1 MFTKTLLSA
10 ALVTSSLLLTNLA
23 SAATTVTFAPSA
35 TNGAQALA
43 LSADANFQAV
53 GFSSNL
59 SSVLTIAGNSGVQS
73 FSETGTID
81 VTSFINSSNATVAS
95 GVFSNYRILGNFS
108 LSGFGSWAGT
118 QYNASPAGLSFVV
131 NLIGDPGALGG
142 PTINLGSATLVP
154 GSSIAFAIA
163 FGSIAPNAVGS
174 ALTSLSATLD
184 FTPGPGTSGVGGFFV
199 APDPLNLL
207 IAVGN
212 AGGNTMNTGYKV
224 SSTGVVTI
232 TNPITGANPGTAN
245 ATFAQKVPEPGA
257 LSLAALGLLG
267 AAYASKRKKV
277 ASV

>member
-10 ALVTSSLLLTNLA
+10 ALVTSSLFLTNLA
-23 SAATTVTFAPSA
+23 SAASTVTFAPSA
-35 TNGAQALA
+35 LNGAQNLA

-53 GFSSNL
+53 GFQSNL

-81 VTSFINSSNATVAS
+81 VTSFMNSSNAMVSS

-108 LSGFGSWAGT
+108 LSGFGSWAGNLYT
-118 QYNASPAGLSFVV
+118 ASPAGMSFIV

-154 GSSIAFAIA
+154 GSSIAFAVA
-163 FGSIAPNAVGS
+163 FGSIAPNASGS
-174 ALTSLSATLD
+174 ALTSLSANLN
-184 FTPGPGTSGVGGFFV
+184 FTPGPDTNGVGGFFV

-207 IAVGN
+207 ISVGN
-212 AGGNTMNTGYKV
+212 AGGNATNTGYQV

-232 TNPITGANPGTAN
+232 TNPIPGANSGTAN
-245 ATFAQKVPEPGA
+245 ATFVHKVPEPGA
-257 LSLAALGLLG
+257 LSLAAIALLG
-267 AAYASKRKKV
+267 VAYASKRKKV